1 MTSKRVATLVT
12 TAVSLATLATPA
24 FAQVTINP
32 PVTPS
37 LAVTDISKVF
47 SGVANIA
54 IVLAAILVFFFLIL
68 GGIEWI
74 TSGGDKVK
82 TENAQKRITSAVL
95 GLAIV
100 VAAWAIM
107 KVIDAF
113 FGIGLF
119 SGSGIT
125 IPSIKQ

>member
-1 MTSKRVATLVT
+1 MTPKKFATFVT
-12 TAVSLATLATPA
+12 TISAVAGLATPA
-24 FAQVTINP
+24 LAQVTINP

-37 LAVTDISKVF
+37 LAVTDISKIF

-54 IVLAAILVFFFLIL
+54 IVIAAILVFFFLIW
-68 GGIEWI
+68 GGIEWL

>member
-1 MTSKRVATLVT
+1 MTAKKVATLVT
-12 TAVSLATLATPA
+12 TLSAFATAVQPA

-37 LAVTDISKVF
+37 LAITDISKIF
-47 SGVANIA
+47 SGVANMA
-54 IVLAAILVFFFLIL
+54 IVIAAILVFFFLIW
-68 GGIEWI
+68 GGIEWL

-82 TENAQKRITSAVL
+82 TENAQKRITAAVL
-95 GLAIV
+95 GLGIV

-125 IPSIKQ
+125 IPTIKQ